1 VDGGLVQVYVPQ
13 NRGIRNVQQMY
24 TAPERDQQVANQSA
38 AFIYVGAKMV
48 KVVISIESNL

>member
-1 VDGGLVQVYVPQ
+1 
-13 NRGIRNVQQMY
+13 MY